1 MPDDYVPY
9 TDDTMGGVGDYLKLQ
24 QLYSETEQLIDEL
37 REYEYAAAEHESEY
51 RMLVSA
57 KTAQER
63 LMKTPVTVI
72 GDLVRGDESVA
83 SERLAWKKAEA
94 DAKAV
99 QHLIFLHK
107 DQMGMMVEIIKHEMY
122 RPSNG

>member
-1 MPDDYVPY
+1 MPDDYVPF

-24 QLYSETEQLIDEL
+24 QLYDEVEQLIDEL
-37 REYEYAAAEHESEY
+37 REYEYQAAERESEY

-63 LMKTPVTVI
+63 MMKVPVTVI
-72 GDLVRGDESVA
+72 SDLVRGDEEIA
-83 SERLAWKKAEA
+83 NKHLLWKKAEA
-94 DAKAV
+94 DANATKH
-99 QHLIFLHK
+99 QIFLAK
-107 DQMGMMVEIIKHEMY
+107 DKMSMLTEIIKHEMY